1 MLGLGLELGN
11 PGARTMAIGARL
23 VFPNLLKY
31 IGIAKSAG
39 YFTEGYQIP

>member
-1 MLGLGLELGN
+1 MLGLGLELGD
-11 PGARTMAIGARL
+11 PGARIMAIGARQ
-23 VFPNLLKY
+23 VFLKY